1 MSMNVKDVQ
10 YSQYHGG
17 VISTPGSLKPA
28 DMASLPHNDHW
39 VKVYSMPKTAAAVS
53 LSVLAGVSALS
64 KHKLRRRVSR
74 ASGILGTA
82 LLCATALSQPNLA
95 YAGPHSGDGG
105 FHGDHDGRFGGDH
118 DRRFDG
124 DHDRRFDRFRTEG
137 FFSGFYAYP
146 RWRYYCSEPAGYYPY
161 VTQCNIGWQTVPA
174 S

>member
-10 YSQYHGG
+10 HSQYHGG
-17 VISTPGSLKPA
+17 GNIDAWIAEACRRAG
-28 DMASLPHNDHW
+28 LPQNDYW
-39 VKVYSMPKTAAAVS
+39 VKGYSMPKTAAAVS

-64 KHKLRRRVSR
+64 QHKLRRRVSK
-74 ASGILGTA
+74 ASGILATA

-105 FHGDHDGRFGGDH
+105 FHGDHDGGFGGDH
-118 DRRFDG
+118 GCRFDG